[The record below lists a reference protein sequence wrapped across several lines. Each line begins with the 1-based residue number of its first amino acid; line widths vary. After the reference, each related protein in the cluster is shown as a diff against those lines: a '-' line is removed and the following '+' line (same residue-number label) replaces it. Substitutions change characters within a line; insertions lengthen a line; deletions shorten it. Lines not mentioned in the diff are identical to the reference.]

1 MTDVDPRPALAAGLK
16 ADQQEW
22 RELVAEVGDR
32 LDEPGPMGAWT
43 FRDLAAHIMGW
54 RERTIRRLD
63 AVADGQPDPPDPWP
77 AGMDDDDA
85 INDWYQ
91 AQAAGRET
99 ADILAE
105 MDASHDRLAAALAR
119 IRRGH
124 RLGQPLPRGTRADGP
139 GLAGRPRLTA
149 PVGLH
154 SIDDRDRRTD
164 PAVAGS
170 RHRPHLP
177 PLHRRG
183 VV

>member
-99 ADILAE
+99 ADIFEE
-105 MDASHDRLAAALAR
+105 MDASHDRLAAALER
-119 IRRGH
+119 IPVDTLLDPQGIPWLGGVSAADTDWVSHFHEEHEPTVRAWLADRG
-124 RLGQPLPRGTRADGP
+124 
-139 GLAGRPRLTA
+139 
-149 PVGLH
+149 
-154 SIDDRDRRTD
+154 
-164 PAVAGS
+164 
-170 RHRPHLP
+170 
-177 PLHRRG
+177 
-183 VV
+183 